1 MQAIRKPSRTVIK
14 NLALPLARG
23 TDGPQTQDRTRDTHG
38 ARPLGLRHSY
48 KEPTPDAL
56 ARSYLQTG
64 EGGPLGPPSRLFG
77 HFTHRK
83 LVLPVPSRATGLL
96 VHRSRAVGSSTTI
109 QGAR

>member
-1 MQAIRKPSRTVIK
+1 VQAIRKPSRTVIK

-23 TDGPQTQDRTRDTHG
+23 TDGPETQDRTCDTHG

-48 KEPTPDAL
+48 NEPTPHAL

-64 EGGPLGPPSRLFG
+64 EGGLFR
-77 HFTHRK
+77 HFTHHK

-96 VHRSRAVGSSTTI
+96 VHRSQAVGSSTNI